1 MNYITNIKSIYYHN
15 PRAEHVESMIKW
27 LTKKGY
33 RFISDRELYDIL
45 CSKEKISGKLVYLSF
60 DDAWRSNLD
69 LIPIIEKYE
78 VPITI
83 FTPIHP
89 LYSGNYWW
97 EYITCNKEE
106 LIALHSKGFPQK
118 LLSLESSIKL
128 QRSCMTIEEISQ
140 LSQHPLV
147 SLQAHTVNHPI
158 LTYMSEEEVSFELSE
173 SRKLLSEL
181 TGQDVLFFS
190 YPNGSYSTRELH
202 SVVKLYKM
210 AFTIEMRHIKMSDSL
225 YELPRVCLTG
235 DMFKDKLKFYGV
247 WTYIK
252 SLKRIFKW

>member
-1 MNYITNIKSIYYHN
+1 MNYRNNIKSIYYHN

-45 CSKEKISGKLVYLSF
+45 CSKEKKSEKLVYLSF

-97 EYITCNKEE
+97 EYINCNKDE
-106 LIALHSKGFPQK
+106 LSDLHSNGFPKK
-118 LLSLESSIKL
+118 LLYLESSKDL
-128 QRSCMTIEEISQ
+128 NRSCMSVEEIIK
-140 LSQHPLV
+140 LSKHPLV
-147 SLQAHTVNHPI
+147 SLQAHTVHHPI
-158 LTYMSEEEVSFELSE
+158 LTYMSDEEVSFELSE

-181 TGQDVLFFS
+181 IGHEVLFFS
-190 YPNGSYSTRELH
+190 YPNGSYSTREIN
-202 SVVKLYKM
+202 SVAKLYKM
-210 AFTIEMRHIKMSDSL
+210 AFTIEMRHIQLTDSL

-235 DMFKDKLKFYGV
+235 DLFKDKLKFYGV

-252 SLKRIFKW
+252 RLKSIFK